1 MVARLGLE
9 ADPPLPP
16 PRAVE
21 PFLRFTRLPDRAM
34 ALTRNLLDE
43 DEPFRLRVRDA
54 TVEAAV
60 GRPSWLFLDRPQ
72 GWEAELAALRVAAEE
87 VAGEAEEDK
96 TQSALQRRVAVLQEN
111 AQRSDRELRRLRQE
125 LAGIKDELTGE
136 RRARRRSE
144 SDAGRLRRETVEL
157 ATEVDELRARHI
169 ELRHALDQIDHQP
182 APALDAVADADA
194 AQEEPEDPQDHS
206 RVDHVALATLVAEGT
221 RVASALG
228 EIMAS
233 AGALLEEAV
242 RPPASTRAATP
253 GADQRR
259 GRRQPMPAP
268 PGVFDDTVEALDHFL
283 RVARSQVLVDGY
295 NVTKSARGD
304 LGIAEQRRWLAD
316 TLAGL
321 AARTGARFELVFDG
335 AGTTASAPADLGRR
349 QGVQMRFS
357 AEGVEADDLVLE
369 LIDQYPVSAPVT
381 VVSDDRRVRDGARR
395 RGANVVSTEQLLA
408 AAGRRSG

>member
-34 ALTRNLLDE
+34 ALTRNFLDG

-54 TVEAAV
+54 TAEAAV

-72 GWEAELAALRVAAEE
+72 GWEVELAALRVAAEE
-87 VAGEAEEDK
+87 VAGEAEEEK
-96 TQSALQRRVAVLQEN
+96 TQSMLQRRVAVLQEN

-144 SDAGRLRRETVEL
+144 SEAGRLRRKTVEL
-157 ATEVDELRARHI
+157 ATEVDELRGRHI
-169 ELRHALDQIDHQP
+169 ELRHALDQIDHQQV
-182 APALDAVADADA
+182 PALEADA
-194 AQEEPEDPQDHS
+194 AEEEPEDPQDQS
-206 RVDHVALATLVAEGT
+206 SVDHVALATLVAEGA
-221 RVASALG
+221 RVASGLG

-242 RPPASTRAATP
+242 FPPASPGPATP
-253 GADQRR
+253 GAGRR
-259 GRRQPMPAP
+259 RVRRQPMSAP

-283 RVARSQVLVDGY
+283 RVVRSQVLVDGY

-357 AEGVEADDLVLE
+357 AEGIEADDLVLE
-369 LIDQYPVSAPVT
+369 LIDQYPMSVPVT
-381 VVSDDRRVRDGARR
+381 VVSDDRRVRDGAGR